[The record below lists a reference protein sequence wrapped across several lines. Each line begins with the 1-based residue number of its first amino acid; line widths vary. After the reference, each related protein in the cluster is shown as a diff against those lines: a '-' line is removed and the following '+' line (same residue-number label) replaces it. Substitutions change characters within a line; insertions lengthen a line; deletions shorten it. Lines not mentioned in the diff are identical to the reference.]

1 MEFANYLS
9 EQNIITALLLFIRM
23 TALMVFFPFFNHN
36 QIHFSIK
43 TSLALMLTIFVF
55 PMTPLVNIEPSLN
68 VQYLI
73 LEAISE
79 IFFGLCAGILLVL
92 VFGVLSMAGE
102 QISMNMGFSMANV
115 MDPQSGVNSPLIVN
129 SLNIIVLMAF
139 LLFDGHHLILYF
151 ISKSTVLLPLGEFA
165 PGTNLAQYVIKG
177 VANMFLFGF
186 IVAFPIVGMA
196 LLADLIFGMLMKTM
210 PQFNLLV
217 VGFPIKITVAFIILI
232 LVLGAIVKLMTNLF
246 LNTLNDMPSLFF

>member
-1 MEFANYLS
+1 MEFANYLT
-9 EQNIITALLLFIRM
+9 EQNIITALLLFIRT

-36 QIHFSIK
+36 QIHFTIK
-43 TSLALMLTIFVF
+43 TALALMLTIFLF
-55 PMTPLVNIEPSLN
+55 PITPPVNISNLTM
-68 VQYLI
+68 QYLV

-79 IFFGLCAGILLVL
+79 LFFGLCAGIMLVL
-92 VFGVLSMAGE
+92 VFGVISMAGE

-115 MDPQSGVNSPLIVN
+115 MDPQSGINSPLMVN

-151 ISKSTVLLPLGEFA
+151 VSKSAALLPLGEFT
-165 PGTNLAQYVIKG
+165 PGSNIASYIIKG

-186 IVAFPIVGMA
+186 VVAFPIVGMA

-217 VGFPIKITVAFIILI
+217 VGFPIKITVAFVILI
-232 LVLGAIVKLMTNLF
+232 FVLGSIIRLMTNLF